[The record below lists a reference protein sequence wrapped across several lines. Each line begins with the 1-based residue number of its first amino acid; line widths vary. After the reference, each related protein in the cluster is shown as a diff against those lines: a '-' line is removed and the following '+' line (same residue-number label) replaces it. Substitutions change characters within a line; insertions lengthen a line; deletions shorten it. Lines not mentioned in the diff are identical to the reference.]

1 MRSVDSIVSR
11 VWKMGNARIELR
23 SENGSYFVS
32 YDNGVFEETRK
43 YKTNN
48 AAMNAVRRILKGE
61 TNDTERKH

>member
-11 VWKMGNARIELR
+11 VWKTANARIELR
-23 SENGSYFVS
+23 NENGSYFVM
-32 YDNGVFEETRK
+32 YDNGEYEETRK
-43 YKTNN
+43 YKTTN